1 MTSPELSPA
10 SADDPQVQRGMA
22 WHYKAY
28 QRGQPCNGHKI
39 FVFEEGQ
46 AKAAKRG
53 LLFDFDPVPTWDFR
67 KAKRG
72 G

>member
-1 MTSPELSPA
+1 
-10 SADDPQVQRGMA
+10 MA

-28 QRGQPCNGHKI
+28 QREQPCNGHKI